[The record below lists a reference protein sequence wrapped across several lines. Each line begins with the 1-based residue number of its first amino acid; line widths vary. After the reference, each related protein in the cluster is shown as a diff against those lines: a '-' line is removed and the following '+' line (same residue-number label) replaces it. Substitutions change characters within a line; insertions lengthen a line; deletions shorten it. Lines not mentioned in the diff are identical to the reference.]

1 MDSSTIRPFIIQNQD
16 NYIMALVHIIIALLC
31 LLGLIITIPL
41 QKWWKSPATQK
52 TFGFWHVTR
61 LRLWIV
67 CLFCLVMV
75 SQDRYR
81 KEKRH
86 SYSNPNAAQ
95 SQIDTYKDLY
105 NQALKLPIPVDED
118 DMDMKGISKKDSEY
132 HYDDIAVMR
141 YYWGGK
147 DVETKQEKGR
157 RYVKSLKDGTW
168 IEVENF
174 TLLQLGAKFINE
186 LYDDEYIDY
195 EIYRYYIDPKYSED
209 GGRYVNDFPCAE
221 DLSAPIE
228 FWDCKGV
235 IDGEYV
241 DTAVKLYYEGIH
253 GHLNI
258 VDRGDE
264 IFVMIRDDA
273 RGWVPVDRLE

>member
-1 MDSSTIRPFIIQNQD
+1 
-16 NYIMALVHIIIALLC
+16 MASLVYSIIALLC

-67 CLFCLVMV
+67 CLLCAVMV
-75 SQDRYR
+75 GKDQYR

-86 SYSNPNAAQ
+86 SYPNAAQ
-95 SQIDTYKDLY
+95 SRLRDRYERLY
-105 NQALKLPIPVDED
+105 YQALKLPSLVNED
-118 DMDMKGISKKDSEY
+118 GIDMKGISEKNSEY
-132 HYDDIAVMR
+132 YFDDIAVMR
-141 YYWGGK
+141 YYWGEK

-174 TLLQLGAKFINE
+174 TLLQLGAKFIKE
-186 LYDDEYIDY
+186 LYNDEYIDY
-195 EIYRYYIDPKYSED
+195 EIYRYYIEPKYSED

-258 VDRGDE
+258 VDRGYK
-264 IFVMIRDDA
+264 ISVMIRDDA
-273 RGWVPVDRLE
+273 RGWVEVDRID